1 MPTQAVSCGVPQSI
15 LQNVVW
21 ALPASR
27 HFLTTQ
33 VACEVSLD
41 NSTYIAAPAAATNA
55 GVDSSWAF
63 IRCTTG
69 NTIVSCKKA

>member
-1 MPTQAVSCGVPQSI
+1 MPTQAVSCGVPQQI

-27 HFLTTQ
+27 HLLTVQ

-41 NSTYIAAPAAATNA
+41 NSTYVATPAAATT

-69 NTIVSCKKA
+69 NTIVSCKKS